1 MSHASSRICGHVLLL
16 VLGLSFF
23 AWAWWPVPGRTP
35 MMLPKPCPGS
45 STAVYTTIEV
55 CDLQHPQCFSNSG
68 ISNSL
73 VWLNHDLED
82 RLSKNVFPK
91 IEHVSSG
98 RMRLR
103 QSDALVHIEALT
115 CMPDP
120 EPTVSFT
127 MASTVQQLLGGGAM
141 RWSAM
146 ADPELQNDDLRNYFV
161 TMGNLSEPKELI
173 VSTQSNFSH
182 AAIWRIGNATRL
194 MLDGIIM
201 SDSRDE
207 HIYHEMLVH
216 PALLV
221 AERAQQLRVLI
232 IGGGEGATLREL
244 LRDER
249 VQNATMVDLDERL
262 VETCKKHLPTMHQG
276 SFDSP
281 KSTLVFEDGVK
292 FVERTA
298 SASFDVI
305 IADGID
311 FDDDDS
317 LSYGNVL
324 FSEPFYMDVLRTLRD
339 GGVFVQYMSDLDKED
354 TIETLLEVGFTDAQ
368 YLCVDIPSFFG
379 WGACFMLSVKAM
391 DQTVSARLESA
402 QTQLDTLAPRK
413 GLSYLTSTRLG
424 GCLARNVRRLK
435 GKYATNS
442 RGAKNSR
449 RRGVG
454 RSQDGQGKVQPARAP
469 ARAPAKDKE
478 EGSAAAIGGIAGGLA
493 VVGIIGFTRRQRKKS
508 KVTTPKAF
516 QEWMETQKEN
526 EKKDAEKETTLQ
538 GEMKEEEA
546 VKLSVVENAI
556 PVEGV
561 DLASKTESEKT
572 KLVDEGPNLLRQAAE
587 GELQEKAAMHLTTEQ
602 EAISATEDPV
612 QQPAT

>member
-232 IGGGEGATLREL
+232 IGGGEGATLREV
-244 LRDER
+244 LRDRR
-249 VQNATMVDLDERL
+249 VEHVTMVDLDENL
-262 VETCKKHLPTMHQG
+262 VQTCKKHLPMMHQG
-276 SFDSP
+276 SFNSP
-281 KSTLVFEDGVK
+281 ISTVVFEDGVK
-292 FVERTA
+292 FMERTA
-298 SASFDVI
+298 SESFDVVI
-305 IADGID
+305 VDGVD
-311 FDDDDS
+311 FDDDDVS
-317 LSYGNVL
+317 NFGNLL
-324 FSEPFYMDVLRTLRD
+324 FAEPFYKNVLRTLRN
-339 GGVFVQYMSDLDKED
+339 GGVLVQYMSDLNKEE
-354 TIETLLEVGFTDAQ
+354 TMETLLDVGFTDSQ
-368 YLCVDIPSFFG
+368 YLCVDIESFFG
-379 WGACFMLSVKAM
+379 AGACFMISVKAAT
-391 DQTVSARLESA
+391 QSLNSRLEFLKTS
-402 QTQLDTLAPRK
+402 LVEFAPQ
-413 GLSYLTSTRLG
+413 GGWSYLTSESLSR
-424 GCLARNVRRLK
+424 CVNRNARRLK
-435 GKYATNS
+435 GSSGGSGGGS
-442 RGAKNSR
+442 RAGRAYFFGTTRGYDRDSEECQGAN
-449 RRGVG
+449 
-454 RSQDGQGKVQPARAP
+454 
-469 ARAPAKDKE
+469 
-478 EGSAAAIGGIAGGLA
+478 
-493 VVGIIGFTRRQRKKS
+493 
-508 KVTTPKAF
+508 
-516 QEWMETQKEN
+516 
-526 EKKDAEKETTLQ
+526 KET
-538 GEMKEEEA
+538 
-546 VKLSVVENAI
+546 VKCNCDKPENAEHEECKPPPAWQI
-556 PVEGV
+556 
-561 DLASKTESEKT
+561 A
-572 KLVDEGPNLLRQAAE
+572 LVWVALTVFFCGGAFVRVAKARSSDD
-587 GELQEKAAMHLTTEQ
+587 QE
-602 EAISATEDPV
+602 
-612 QQPAT
+612 